1 MAAHPWRERAE
12 TTFQCEKQPAT
23 GMKGVAVTNH
33 PLATHAASEM
43 LLSGGNAFDAASA
56 AMFALTVV
64 EPMMVGILGGGMA
77 LIRHADGSTKVVD
90 GNCCVPLGLPADCFT
105 SIPSVSGDTYTVKDR
120 LNVLGA
126 QSVAVPG
133 ALPAWCQMQEKFG
146 LLSLRDVMEPA
157 IRLARRGFLVTPYLE
172 TCISDVVADLQRDL
186 TISQWLMPGGR
197 AKRAGERLTNP
208 AYADSLELIAQMGVD
223 ALSNGPLGEAL
234 IARLSAEGGHLS
246 LDDLKKYSVKELEP
260 SVGTYRGWSV
270 LSVPPPS
277 AAGVHILQMLK
288 ILEGYDLKSMGFGT
302 PQTLHTLSETMKIAF
317 ADRAEVTADPD
328 FYAVPV
334 ERLISKEYADLR
346 RQQIDP
352 NKAATWSSQVMTSGG
367 PNTTH
372 ITISDEFGN
381 VISSTQTIS
390 SLFGARLMIPETGMI
405 PNNYIATFDPVPGRT
420 QSIEAGKRV
429 TTSMSPTFLEH
440 SGFLRF
446 ALGLPGGKRI
456 FPSVLQTAVN
466 LIDHGMSLQQAIE
479 APRIF
484 TEGRHV
490 EIEDTVPLRV
500 LRSLKSKGHEVQLVP
515 HVAGGMNGIAFN
527 EDGTTTGA
535 ACWRADGTVI
545 AIGGGLA
552 RPDVRFWPDHTVPT
566 NPTGV

>member
-1 MAAHPWRERAE
+1 MASRPWHDRAE
-12 TTFQCEKQPAT
+12 TTFKCEKQPAT
-23 GMKGVAVTNH
+23 GMKGVVVTNH
-33 PLATHAASEM
+33 PLATNAASEM

-64 EPMMVGILGGGMA
+64 EPMMVGLLGGGMA
-77 LIRHADGSTKVVD
+77 LIRHADGSTHVVD
-90 GNCCVPLGLPADCFT
+90 GNCCVPLGLPADHFT
-105 SIPSVSGDTYTVKDR
+105 PATSDSGDTYSVENK

-133 ALPAWCQMQEKFG
+133 ALPAWCHMQEKFG
-146 LLSLRDVMEPA
+146 LLSLHDVIEPA

-172 TCISDVVADLQRDL
+172 TCISDVAADLQRDS

-197 AKRAGERLTNP
+197 ALRAGERLKNP
-208 AYADSLELIAQMGVD
+208 AYADALELIAQKGVN
-223 ALSNGPLGEAL
+223 ALNNGPLGEAL

-246 LDDLKKYSVKELEP
+246 LEDLKEYRVKQIAP
-260 SVGTYRGWSV
+260 VVGAYRDWSV

-288 ILEGYDLKSMGFGT
+288 ILEGYDLKSLGFGT
-302 PQTLHTLSETMKIAF
+302 PQTLHLLAESMKIAF
-317 ADRAEVTADPD
+317 ADRAEATADPD
-328 FYAVPV
+328 FYLVPV
-334 ERLISKEYADLR
+334 EKLISTRYAELR
-346 RQQIDP
+346 RQQIDFD
-352 NKAATWSSQVMTSGG
+352 KARTWSSQVMSSGS

-390 SLFGARLMIPETGMI
+390 SLFGARLMVPETGMI

-420 QSIEAGKRV
+420 QSLEAGKRV
-429 TTSMSPTFLEH
+429 TTSMGPTFLEH
-440 SGFLRF
+440 NGTLRY

-456 FPSVLQTAVN
+456 FPSVLQATLN

-484 TEGRHV
+484 TEGRHI
-490 EIEDTVPLRV
+490 EAEDTIPQRV
-500 LRSLKSKGHEVQLVP
+500 IRSLTSKGHDVKLVP
-515 HVAGGMNGIAFN
+515 HVAGGMNGISFD

-545 AIGGGLA
+545 ALGGGLA
-552 RPDVRFWPDHTVPT
+552 RPEVRFWPDHTAPT

>member
-1 MAAHPWRERAE
+1 MASHPWHQFAE

-23 GMKGVAVTNH
+23 GTKGVAVTNH
-33 PLATHAASEM
+33 PLATNAASEM

-64 EPMMVGILGGGMA
+64 EPMMVGLLGGGMA
-77 LIRHADGSTKVVD
+77 LIRHADGSTKVID
-90 GNCCVPLGLPADCFT
+90 GNCCVPLGLPADCFIPT
-105 SIPSVSGDTYTVKDR
+105 PSVTGDTYTVKDR

-133 ALPAWCQMQEKFG
+133 ALPAWCQMQEQFG
-146 LLSLRDVMEPA
+146 LLSLQDVMEPA

-172 TCISDVVADLQRDL
+172 SCISDVAADLLLDRS
-186 TISQWLMPGGR
+186 ISQWLMPGGI
-197 AKRAGERLTNP
+197 AKRAGERLKNP
-208 AYADSLELIAQMGVD
+208 AYADSLELIAQMGVK
-223 ALSNGPLGEAL
+223 ALCDGPLGEAL
-234 IARLSAEGGHLS
+234 VTRLRSEGGHLS
-246 LDDLKKYSVKELEP
+246 LDDLKKYRVKELNP
-260 SVGTYRGWSV
+260 VVGTYRGWSV
-270 LSVPPPS
+270 SSVPPPS
-277 AAGVHILQMLK
+277 AAGVHILQMLN
-288 ILEGYDLKSMGFGT
+288 ILENYDLKSMGFGT
-302 PQTLHTLSETMKIAF
+302 PQTLHLLSETMKIAF

-328 FYAVPV
+328 FYSVPV
-334 ERLISKEYADLR
+334 EQLISKKYAGFR

-352 NKAATWSSQVMTSGG
+352 DIAGVWSSQVMASGG

-372 ITISDEFGN
+372 ITISDAFGN

-390 SLFGARLMIPETGMI
+390 SLFGARLMVPETGMI
-405 PNNYIATFDPVPGRT
+405 PNNYIATFDPVPGQT
-420 QSIEAGKRV
+420 QSLEAGKRV

-440 SGFLRF
+440 SGVLRY

-456 FPSVLQTAVN
+456 FPSILQTAVN
-466 LIDHGMSLQQAIE
+466 LIDHGMCLQEAIE

-484 TEGRHV
+484 TEGRRV
-490 EIEDTVPLRV
+490 EVEDTVPQRV
-500 LRSLKSKGHEVQLVP
+500 LRSLTSKGHDVQLVP
-515 HVAGGMNGIAFN
+515 HVAGGMNGITFN
-527 EDGTTTGA
+527 DDGTATGA

-552 RPDVRFWPDHTVPT
+552 RPDVRFWPDHAAPP